1 MTFVKKKL
9 SSAATVNAIKLLIR
23 VVVTLSILALILRS
37 IDARQSWNV
46 LQQARLDL
54 LALALLM
61 QFASTAISAYRW
73 QIIMHNLEFGQPFS
87 FYLRSYFKG
96 MFFNQALPASIGGD
110 AVRVLDMA
118 GRGFRKRDA
127 LYGVMVDRVTG
138 LGALIALSLFAHLV
152 RPDLLPAKVYYSIL
166 AVFAA
171 GAIGFAGLLL
181 LSRTRWLHHDPRLA
195 LLKSIST
202 RLPMAFSS
210 HRLQLL
216 ASSLLIPL
224 FALLG
229 FFATGWALGLR
240 YDLTTY
246 FAIVPPAIVLTIIPV
261 SIAGWGVR
269 EGALVALFSLI
280 GANKTT
286 VLMMSLLYGLALI
299 VVSLPGLVIFLKGHH
314 HKPVTHD
321 R

>member
-1 MTFVKKKL
+1 MKQTD
-9 SSAATVNAIKLLIR
+9 SARAGSPFKIMLRAVVSLL
-23 VVVTLSILALILRS
+23 VLALIARS
-37 IDARQSWNV
+37 VDPGHAWDV
-46 LQQARLDL
+46 LQRARWDL

-61 QFASTAISAYRW
+61 QFGSTAIAAYRW
-73 QIIMHNLEFGQPFS
+73 QLIMRNLKFGQTFS
-87 FYLRSYFKG
+87 FYFRSYFKG

-138 LGALIALSLFAHLV
+138 LGALISLSLLAYLV
-152 RPDLLPAKVYYSIL
+152 RPDLLPAKVYYAIL
-166 AVFAA
+166 AIFAA
-171 GAIGFAGLLL
+171 GAIGFSGLLL
-181 LSRTRWLHHDPRLA
+181 LSRTRWLDHNPRLA

-202 RLPMAFSS
+202 RLPQAFSA

-216 ASSLLIPL
+216 VSSLLIPL

-269 EGALVALFSLI
+269 EGALVGLFSLI

-299 VVSLPGLVIFLKGHH
+299 VVSLPGLVIFLKGHQRRPA
-314 HKPVTHD
+314 KA
-321 R
+321 